1 MHIVESYTM
10 RNHTLHQHISGAYYE
25 WEIKIA
31 FKPATQTLKSGSFKA
46 AIFKTLASDQERK
59 KEKPQL

>member
-1 MHIVESYTM
+1 M